1 MRDYILHRLLLVI
14 PTLIGILTLNFFI
27 VQLVPGGPVEQAIAQ
42 LTMPSMQYSS
52 RLSHQTDAMHNDTV
66 DEDNSQVYQIS
77 SAMEARLKA
86 MYEFDKPW
94 WQRYANMLS
103 SYARFDLGKSYYR
116 DETVIN
122 IIIEKLPVSIS
133 LGLWSTLLV
142 YSIALPL
149 GIRKAVYHQHAFDR
163 VTSIALLVASAI
175 PTFLFAIV
183 MIIFFAGGDYLTL
196 LPLRGLV
203 SDHFD
208 TLAFHEQV
216 LDYLWHLILPVSAI
230 SIGSIA
236 SLCFLVKH
244 SFLEELK
251 KTYVYNARARGIGET
266 NILYGHV
273 FRNAL
278 LIVIAGIPATI
289 VEMFFT
295 GSLLI
300 EVIFSLDGLGLLG
313 YEAIVSRDYPIVFG
327 SLYLFTL
334 LGLVVNIL
342 CDLCYYL
349 VDKRIHFQ
357 GQT

>member
-251 KTYVYNARARGIGET
+251 KTYVYNARA
-266 NILYGHV
+266 LY
-273 FRNAL
+273 
-278 LIVIAGIPATI
+278 T
-289 VEMFFT
+289 
-295 GSLLI
+295 
-300 EVIFSLDGLGLLG
+300 
-313 YEAIVSRDYPIVFG
+313 
-327 SLYLFTL
+327 
-334 LGLVVNIL
+334 
-342 CDLCYYL
+342 
-349 VDKRIHFQ
+349 
-357 GQT
+357 